1 MRQKMK
7 KKSTLITLVLLIT
20 STSWYF
26 FTQNNNQSPTF
37 LTEEVKRTDIFKT
50 VVASG
55 TVESANKVNV
65 GSQVSGKIIRLYVKL
80 GQELKQGDLIAQIDS
95 TTQMNMLNTKKAALA
110 SYKAQLQAKNT
121 VFQTA
126 LSQYERQSKLYAQ
139 KSTSLDSF
147 NAAKNSLD
155 IAKAEVKVL
164 EENVKQAEI
173 EVNTA
178 ETNLSYTKITSPIDG
193 TVISTPISEGQTVNA
208 NQTTPTIVTVA
219 NLDKMRIKPEIS
231 EGDITKVKI
240 GQEVSFKILSDNSH
254 IYNGV
259 IESVDPATTTI
270 TDAASGLSNTTVSS
284 NTAVYY
290 YANMLIDNPNRVL
303 RIGMTTENTIHI
315 SNVKNVIAV
324 PTVALQLK
332 RDKYVVQ
339 ILKND
344 NQVEERQVEI
354 GVQNDSHTEII
365 SGLNEGDKVILSQVA
380 AGEKVST
387 STRTPRLF

>member
-1 MRQKMK
+1 M
-7 KKSTLITLVLLIT
+7 
-20 STSWYF
+20 
-26 FTQNNNQSPTF
+26 
-37 LTEEVKRTDIFKT
+37 KRTDIFKT

-55 TVESANKVNV
+55 KIESANKVNV

-80 GQELKQGDLIAQIDS
+80 GQEVKQGDLIAQIDS
-95 TTQMNMLNTKKAALA
+95 TTQMNALNTKKAALA
-110 SYKAQLQAKNT
+110 SYKAQLNAKNT

-147 NAAKNSLD
+147 NSAKNSLE
-155 IAKAEVKVL
+155 IAKAEVKAL

-178 ETNLSYTKITSPIDG
+178 ETNLSYTKITSPLDG

-231 EGDITKVKI
+231 EGDITKVKV
-240 GQEVSFKILSDNSH
+240 GQTVSFKILSDNRQ
-254 IYNGV
+254 IYKGI
-259 IESVDPATTTI
+259 IESVDPATSTI
-270 TDAASGLSNTTVSS
+270 TDATTTTNSTSVNTNS
-284 NTAVYY
+284 AVYY

-315 SNVKNVIAV
+315 SGVENVLAV
-324 PTVALQLK
+324 PNMALQAK
-332 RDKYVVQ
+332 GENYVVQ
-339 ILKND
+339 VLKED
-344 NQVEERQVEI
+344 QVEERQVKI
-354 GVQNDSHTEII
+354 GVQNDMYSEII
-365 SGLNEGDKVILSQVA
+365 SGLQEGDKVILSQIA
-380 AGEKVST
+380 AGEKVGNSN
-387 STRTPRLF
+387 RPPRLF

>member
-1 MRQKMK
+1 MK
-7 KKSTLITLVLLIT
+7 KKSLVILTGLLIAG
-20 STSWYF
+20 SSLYF
-26 FTQNNNQSPTF
+26 FTPNNAQSPTF

-55 TVESANKVNV
+55 KIESANKVNV

-80 GQELKQGDLIAQIDS
+80 GQEVKQGDLIAQIDS
-95 TTQMNMLNTKKAALA
+95 TTQMNALNTKKAALA
-110 SYKAQLQAKNT
+110 SYKAQLNAKNT

-147 NAAKNSLD
+147 NSAKNSLE
-155 IAKAEVKVL
+155 IAKAEVKAL

-178 ETNLSYTKITSPIDG
+178 ETNLSYTKITSPLDG

-231 EGDITKVKI
+231 EGDITKVKV
-240 GQEVSFKILSDNSH
+240 GQAVSFKILSDNRQ
-254 IYNGV
+254 IYKGI
-259 IESVDPATTTI
+259 IESVDPATSTI
-270 TDAASGLSNTTVSS
+270 TDATTTTNSTSVNTNS
-284 NTAVYY
+284 AVYY

-315 SNVKNVIAV
+315 SGVENVLAV
-324 PTVALQLK
+324 PNMALQAK
-332 RDKYVVQ
+332 GENYVVQ
-339 ILKND
+339 VLKED
-344 NQVEERQVEI
+344 QVEERQVKI
-354 GVQNDSHTEII
+354 GVQNDMYSEII
-365 SGLNEGDKVILSQVA
+365 SGLQEGDKVILSQVA
-380 AGEKVST
+380 AGEKVGNSN
-387 STRTPRLF
+387 RPPRLF